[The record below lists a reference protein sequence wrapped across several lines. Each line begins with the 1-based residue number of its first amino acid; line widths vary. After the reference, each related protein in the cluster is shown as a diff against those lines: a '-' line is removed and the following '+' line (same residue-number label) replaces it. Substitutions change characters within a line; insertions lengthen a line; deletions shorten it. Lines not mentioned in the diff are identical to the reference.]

1 MQTKNDKFLT
11 RLAECVINLGA
22 TWDGRTFTVIDVAIV
37 WPTIDS
43 SKADLKKAR
52 NRFMK
57 QMYSYFFFKKSE
69 NIYINLFKFHDL
81 LRIPR
86 YDSIEAQLG
95 FIDDIGDTSFIP
107 TKFASQI
114 LFEQKI
120 LMKRNEIEKA
130 MFDQHTQLQKK
141 IINCRQQFELSSEDF
156 IDVRTR
162 IKQRKIFEKKLN
174 DNHNNINS
182 CLKELRQNY
191 EKAMLKMQV
200 DGIWP
205 IIENTGFCTDRWL

>member
-22 TWDGRTFTVIDVAIV
+22 TWDGRTFTVIDAAIV

-141 IINCRQQFELSSEDF
+141 IINCRQQFELISEDF